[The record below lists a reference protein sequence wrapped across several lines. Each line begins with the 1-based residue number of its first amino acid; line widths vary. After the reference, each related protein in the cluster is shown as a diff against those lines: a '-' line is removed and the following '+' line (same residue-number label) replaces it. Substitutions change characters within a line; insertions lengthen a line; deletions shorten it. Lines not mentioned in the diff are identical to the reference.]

1 MTITEKLA
9 ELNVQLPPAP
19 TPVGSYVA
27 ATTSGKTVYTS
38 GMLPIVDGGLCC
50 AGKIPGDVS
59 VECGQTAARI
69 AVLNGLAAIEA
80 EIGSLDN
87 IAKIIRINV
96 FVNSSA
102 GFFDQAV
109 IANGASNTL
118 VEIFGDAGKH
128 TRAAVGMAELPLN
141 TPVELDIIAE
151 LK

>member
-1 MTITEKLA
+1 MTLSEKLI
-9 ELNVQLPPAP
+9 ELGIALPPAP

-38 GMLPIVDGGLCC
+38 GMLPIVDGALCC

-59 VECGQTAARI
+59 VECGQKAARI
-69 AVLNGLAAIEA
+69 AVLNGLAAIQA

-102 GFFDQAV
+102 GFFDQAA

-118 VEIFGDAGKH
+118 VEIFGDVGKH
-128 TRAAVGMAELPLN
+128 TRCAVGMAELPLN
-141 TPVELDIIAE
+141 TPVELDILAE
-151 LK
+151 IK